1 MNAFFSGIGG
11 SALLFVLTLVSG
23 ILLSLSGKPYPT
35 MIFNIHKL
43 IAVGTVFIIVRN
55 IYRLQQAAPLRAFV
69 GPGTLIITGVLFLTL
84 IISGGLLSLQDGG
97 LLNLEGSMLGAIHSV
112 HQVAPILTLIAAGL
126 TLTLLPGTSA
136 AS

>member
-1 MNAFFSGIGG
+1 MNAFFSEIGG

-35 MIFNIHKL
+35 LIFNIHKL

-97 LLNLEGSMLGAIHSV
+97 LLNLEGSMLGVIHSV
-112 HQVAPILTLIAAGL
+112 H
-126 TLTLLPGTSA
+126 
-136 AS
+136 